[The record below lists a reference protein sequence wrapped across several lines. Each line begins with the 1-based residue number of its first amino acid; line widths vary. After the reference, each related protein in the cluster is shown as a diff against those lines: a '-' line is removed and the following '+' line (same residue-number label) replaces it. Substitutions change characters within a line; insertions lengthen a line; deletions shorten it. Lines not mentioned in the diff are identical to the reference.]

1 MNPHVPI
8 GAEPGA
14 KRDECVSGTDDP
26 DEPDE
31 PDYPSYDV
39 MDVIQINDSVIL
51 PLNHVTRGHSNISL
65 YDDPSVCKDN
75 NINRN
80 VFVNFIA
87 VLVPLTAIWSFFV
100 RERAKLSDP
109 EIVKIKYK
117 TL

>member
-39 MDVIQINDSVIL
+39 MDVKQINDSVIL
-51 PLNHVTRGHSNISL
+51 PLDHVTRAHSNISL
-65 YDDPSVCKDN
+65 FDDPSVCKDN

-80 VFVNFIA
+80 VFANFIA
-87 VLVPLTAIWSFFV
+87 ILVPLTAIWSFFV
-100 RERAKLSDP
+100 RERAKMSDP